1 MSQQAYAL
9 SPGPGQRAIAGLVS
23 LYIIALVAVPLIAM
37 VQAGFSEGLSAFF
50 SALDNPVAKSALWLS
65 VWTAAVIAV
74 LNAFLGTA
82 TAWVLVR
89 YRFIGRS
96 VLSALVDLPFA
107 IPTLVAGIMIAILWG
122 PETFLGQ
129 ALTGA
134 GVSVIFAKPAILLA
148 LMFVTIPF
156 VIRAVEPVLLEVDP
170 AEEEAALVLGAGPW
184 LVFKTVFF
192 PAIAPAALSG
202 AIRSLGR
209 ALGEFGAIA
218 VVAGNIPMRTL
229 VAPVYIFGEI
239 ESGAPHGA
247 AALSVVLLA
256 MAVGLHGL
264 ARFIERRT
272 GARHG

>member
-1 MSQQAYAL
+1 
-9 SPGPGQRAIAGLVS
+9 
-23 LYIIALVAVPLIAM
+23 
-37 VQAGFSEGLSAFF
+37 VQAAFADGLSVFF
-50 SALDNPVAKSALWLS
+50 EALDSKVARAALWLS
-65 VWTAAVIAV
+65 LWTGVVIAV

-89 YRFIGRS
+89 YRFPGRKA
-96 VLSALVDLPFA
+96 LSALVDLPFA
-107 IPTLVAGIMIAILWG
+107 IPTLVAGIMIAILYG
-122 PETFLGQ
+122 PDAALGK
-129 ALTGA
+129 AFASHGIA
-134 GVSVIFAKPAILLA
+134 IVFAKPAIVLA

-184 LVFKTVFF
+184 LVFRTVYLR
-192 PAIAPAALSG
+192 AIAPAALSG

-239 ESGAPHGA
+239 ESGAPQAA
-247 AALSVVLLA
+247 AALSVVLLVLA
-256 MAVGLHGL
+256 IALHAL
-264 ARFIERRT
+264 ARFIEQRT